1 MMSNSDIPEGDVGD
15 KYLDIT
21 NVGRGSIEKY
31 YDNVAKDYS
40 KAMDAWGY
48 QVPQLMT
55 EVLIEHGKVKPSSD
69 YKIVDLGCGDG
80 AVGDALHK
88 RGLTNLTGADI
99 SDGMMEFAEKRG
111 IYKALK
117 KADLMKKLPF
127 DDSSFDCAVTSAV
140 TTYLDSSALKF
151 WLPIVKSGGLFCIVH
166 KASVW
171 PKWEGEHD
179 RLEETKAWKLIWR
192 TDESVPYLPSL
203 GETLGD
209 EGTTKAKIYIYKK
222 L

>member
-1 MMSNSDIPEGDVGD
+1 MCPF
-15 KYLDIT
+15 L
-21 NVGRGSIEKY
+21 
-31 YDNVAKDYS
+31 
-40 KAMDAWGY
+40 
-48 QVPQLMT
+48 Q
-55 EVLIEHGKVKPSSD
+55 
-69 YKIVDLGCGDG
+69 IVDLGCGDG

-127 DDSSFDCAVTSAV
+127 DDNSFDCAVTSAV
-140 TTYLDSSALKF
+140 TTYLGKYFIIFSKKSTPKLIFKKLLPDSSALKF

-171 PKWEGEHD
+171 
-179 RLEETKAWKLIWR
+179 
-192 TDESVPYLPSL
+192 
-203 GETLGD
+203 
-209 EGTTKAKIYIYKK
+209 
-222 L
+222 